1 MPLVG
6 VYISWTNIA
15 REFGY
20 GWPSSSSTYT
30 ETHSNSAAG
39 NRPRKNSHSC
49 TQDTAWQECQRGE
62 IGAFFFFSC
71 FILCCFPSSSVVKNL
86 PSMQETQETWVWSL
100 GEEDPL
106 ERGMATHSRILACRI
121 PWTEEPGGLQSM
133 GSQRVGHN
141 WVTKHI
147 VPAPRQLTLEQCRL
161 WRSCF
166 LAMENLPVTW
176 QPALP
181 LLSFTLQIQLDH
193 AVLQKYIF
201 PEKNISSQW
210 THNTVQTHVV
220 QGSTVV
226 SWSLINTCW
235 LD

>member
-1 MPLVG
+1 MVGRVQVVHTLRPEVIPLLAIDPGKILTAV
-6 VYISWTNIA
+6 
-15 REFGY
+15 
-20 GWPSSSSTYT
+20 
-30 ETHSNSAAG
+30 H
-39 NRPRKNSHSC
+39 K
-49 TQDTAWQECQRGE
+49 TQPDKSVNVVRLGL
-62 IGAFFFFSC
+62 FFFFFC

-106 ERGMATHSRILACRI
+106 EKGMATHSRILACRI
-121 PWTEEPGGLQSM
+121 PWTEEPGGLQPM

-147 VPAPRQLTLEQCRL
+147 VPAPRQLTLEKCRL

-166 LAMENLPVTW
+166 LAMDNLPVTW

-193 AVLQKYIF
+193 AVLQ
-201 PEKNISSQW
+201 
-210 THNTVQTHVV
+210 
-220 QGSTVV
+220 
-226 SWSLINTCW
+226 
-235 LD
+235 